1 VEAALE
7 AAKHMI
13 YVVDDDDAVRD
24 SMRALLESCDF
35 EVRDFSSAKEFLAAR
50 AESHGDCLV
59 LDLHMPVT
67 GGIELLAKMKAE
79 GSRLPA
85 IIMTG
90 RSDAAI
96 KQRAAQS
103 GAFALFDKPVSEHAL
118 LDAIGRAIASGVPAL
133 TSQGE
138 PPASKQ

>member
-1 VEAALE
+1 
-7 AAKHMI
+7 
-13 YVVDDDDAVRD
+13 
-24 SMRALLESCDF
+24 
-35 EVRDFSSAKEFLAAR
+35 
-50 AESHGDCLV
+50 
-59 LDLHMPVT
+59 MPVT

-103 GAFALFDKPVSEHAL
+103 GAFALFDKPVPEHAL